1 MIDIHGRKV
10 GEGYPAYIVAEIGIN
25 HGGDTAL
32 AIQMINAA
40 KRAGCDAV
48 KFQNYKTDQFIGQR
62 SEYLTYG
69 RHQEHKE
76 RQEAIF
82 RRCELDKPKLKW
94 LKNHCDRIGI
104 HMHSTPMCIEGL
116 QECVDL
122 GFGVIKNGSDCLQ
135 DLELIRWMAM
145 SGLPIV
151 ISTGM
156 ARRQEIAA
164 ALEVICHCGAENRVI
179 LLHCTSAYPCPDSD
193 ANIQRVKILGDDF
206 SCMSGLS
213 DHTEG
218 ITAAILSIAFGA
230 VWIEKHFTIDKN
242 MPGPDHW
249 FSADEEEMTQLVTAC
264 HRAVVQYGNG
274 GLGLTALE
282 VENRKA
288 WFK

>member
-1 MIDIHGRKV
+1 MIEIHGRKV
-10 GEGYPAYIVAEIGIN
+10 GIGHPAYIVAEIGIN

-135 DLELIRWMAM
+135 DYFLIGEMMRT
-145 SGLPIV
+145 GLPVV

-156 ARRQEIAA
+156 GTIAEIAA
-164 ALEVICHCGAENRVI
+164 ANFVAKDHDAVDRTIF
-179 LLHCTSAYPCPDSD
+179 LHCTSAYPCPDID
-193 ANIQRVKILGDDF
+193 ANIERIRILAEKFD
-206 SCMSGLS
+206 CLTGLS